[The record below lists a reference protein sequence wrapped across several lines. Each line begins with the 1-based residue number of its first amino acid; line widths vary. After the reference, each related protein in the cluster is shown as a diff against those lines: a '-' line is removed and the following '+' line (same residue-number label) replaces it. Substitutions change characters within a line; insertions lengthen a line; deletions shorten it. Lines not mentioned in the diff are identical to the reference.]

1 MADFNISVKYT
12 RFLRYEKIPFD
23 IPTHTH
29 PYCEIVYYTSGTGYG
44 CIEGT
49 KYRYTPNSYVFIPTG
64 TEHSEY
70 AETVSAHYLIGLMCN
85 KDAPTIPAGFHED
98 DSNGIL
104 PDLFGKIQEE
114 LRKSLPYYET
124 CIDALAKQILIYIAR
139 RFAVENEKASS
150 KIDMAINFMNSHF
163 DQEID
168 LHELAKSTYYSYDYF
183 RHLFAKFK
191 GTSPQRYLLNLRLE
205 HATRQLEQT
214 GLPLSSIAQGVG
226 YHSAAAFSIDFK
238 KKYGKTPSEY
248 RASYTP
254 NQQNLQY
261 KERHEEE

>member
-1 MADFNISVKYT
+1 MTDFSISVKYT
-12 RFLRYEKIPFD
+12 RFLRYEKVPLD

-64 TEHSEY
+64 AEHSEY

-85 KDAPTIPAGFHED
+85 KDAPTIPAGFHQD
-98 DSNGIL
+98 DSDGLL
-104 PDLFGKIQEE
+104 PDLFAKIQEE

-139 RFAVENEKASS
+139 RFALENEKVSS

-168 LHELAKSTYYSYDYF
+168 LRELAKSTYYSYDHF
-183 RHLFAKFK
+183 RHLFTKFK
-191 GTSPQRYLLNLRLE
+191 GSSPQRYLLNLRLE

-214 GLPLSSIAQGVG
+214 ELPLSVIAQGVG

-248 RASYTP
+248 RASYTA
-254 NQQNLQY
+254 NQQDIHY
-261 KERHEEE
+261 KEQNESE

>member
-85 KDAPTIPAGFHED
+85 KDAPPFPQDFMKTIP
-98 DSNGIL
+98 
-104 PDLFGKIQEE
+104 
-114 LRKSLPYYET
+114 T
-124 CIDALAKQILIYIAR
+124 
-139 RFAVENEKASS
+139 ASCP
-150 KIDMAINFMNSHF
+150 
-163 DQEID
+163 
-168 LHELAKSTYYSYDYF
+168 TYSV
-183 RHLFAKFK
+183 KFK
-191 GTSPQRYLLNLRLE
+191 RN
-205 HATRQLEQT
+205 
-214 GLPLSSIAQGVG
+214 
-226 YHSAAAFSIDFK
+226 
-238 KKYGKTPSEY
+238 
-248 RASYTP
+248 
-254 NQQNLQY
+254 
-261 KERHEEE
+261 